1 MLVVGKNILCFMFVF
16 SVVWKKDNM
25 VLEDT
30 ELYHFDKYEDT
41 YCFEVKDS
49 DVVDA
54 GVYTCVA
61 TNEVGEVTV
70 DIPLT
75 VNGKWLSD
83 KIRRSVL

>member
-1 MLVVGKNILCFMFVF
+1 
-16 SVVWKKDNM
+16 
-25 VLEDT
+25 
-30 ELYHFDKYEDT
+30 
-41 YCFEVKDS
+41 
-49 DVVDA
+49 VVDA